1 MHRRGRNHAK
11 PQHQWT
17 EYVRRG
23 GARYAAT
30 LGHPRTIADDRHQIR
45 LRRRPVPRLHGS
57 RQRRSGAILPDRD
70 QRRRRQEDYHH
81 RRPQR
86 QGRSSLA
93 EGLDRR
99 AGAAMRLLPVRPDH
113 AGSGT
118 AFQEPEA
125 DQGRSGGAYGRQSL
139 PLHDLFAHPEGDHAR
154 RVRNAYRLQRG
165 NRAEGNMNRHVKI
178 TAPGPADLS
187 RRSFMVGSAAA
198 GLALGYSIVPGMLG
212 ADQALA
218 ATSNFDPSV
227 WYSIAPDG
235 MRTGTRRKA
244 DMGEPLASTMAQI
257 ISEELGSSWKDMRV
271 QLASNDPK
279 FNDPV
284 LGAQIT
290 GGSWSTMMNFDA
302 MSRAGAAGRMAW
314 TEAAAAT
321 MGVPASEL
329 IVRDSV
335 ISHPKSKKSMTFAD
349 VVKSGKATKTFT
361 PDELK
366 AIKLKTP
373 DQYTMIGV
381 SVPQLD
387 IPSKTNGT
395 AKYGIDV
402 MLPGMVYGKVV
413 TPPVRYGAIVKAVD
427 DSEAKK
433 VPGFIKAVTLDDKT
447 GTTTGWVVA
456 VANTYANARKAAD
469 ALKVTYDGGPNAKLS
484 SESLFAEAKRLQ
496 ALDDSGQFFVKDGDT
511 AAAFGTAAKTMEAEY
526 TTNINIHAP
535 MEPMN
540 ATAQLQGDIWHIYS
554 GNQFATRSG
563 AIAAGAAGV
572 DPKFVV
578 MHQMWLGGG
587 FGRRLGA
594 DLMVPAVQAAKAGGK
609 PVKVIFSRE
618 DDMTMDFSR
627 PLTFQKIKA
636 GLDADGKLIAM
647 NHDVVSAWP
656 TKRWGIPDFLSPS
669 ADKKGGLD
677 AFTVNGAD
685 FFYSVPNHNVR
696 AILNE
701 MAHNATPSG
710 QLRSVAPG
718 WTFWAVESMVDE
730 IAHAVGKDPAQ
741 YRIDML
747 DGKGANAGGA
757 QRLRNTLLAAMGLS
771 GYGTRQLPK
780 GEGMGVACVSSQER
794 ATASWTA
801 CVAHVAVAPSGEVK
815 VKKLTVA
822 TDVGT
827 QVHPDNIRAQVE
839 GAALWGLSLAMYEKA
854 TPKDGGIEQ
863 TNFDT
868 YTPLRMSQVPE
879 VAITVI
885 ANGEKPT
892 GVGEPAVTV
901 VAPAIGNAIFN
912 ACGARVRSLPITAEA
927 VKGAMKA

>member
-1 MHRRGRNHAK
+1 MNTHTRIPA
-11 PQHQWT
+11 QT
-17 EYVRRG
+17 TSSE
-23 GARYAAT
+23 
-30 LGHPRTIADDRHQIR
+30 
-45 LRRRPVPRLHGS
+45 PV
-57 RQRRSGAILPDRD
+57 DF
-70 QRRRRQEDYHH
+70 
-81 RRPQR
+81 
-86 QGRSSLA
+86 
-93 EGLDRR
+93 
-99 AGAAMRLLPVRPDH
+99 
-113 AGSGT
+113 T
-118 AFQEPEA
+118 
-125 DQGRSGGAYGRQSL
+125 
-139 PLHDLFAHPEGDHAR
+139 
-154 RVRNAYRLQRG
+154 
-165 NRAEGNMNRHVKI
+165 
-178 TAPGPADLS
+178 
-187 RRSFMVGSAAA
+187 RRSFLVSAGAA
-198 GLALGYSIVPGMLG
+198 GLALGYAGLPGIG
-212 ADQALA
+212 GDALA
-218 ATSNFDPSV
+218 ATTAPANFEPSV
-227 WYSIAPDG
+227 WYAIAPDG
-235 MRTGTRRKA
+235 LVTVTCGKA
-244 DMGEPLASTMAQI
+244 DMGQHIASTMAQI
-257 ISEELGSSWKDMRV
+257 VAEELGANWKDMRV

-302 MSRAGAAGRMAW
+302 MSRAGAAGRMALA
-314 TEAAAAT
+314 EAAAGI
-321 MGVPASEL
+321 MNVPVAEL
-329 IVRDSV
+329 TVRDSV
-335 ISHPKSKKSMTFAD
+335 IAHSKSKKSMSFAE
-349 VVKSGKATKTFT
+349 VVKSGKITKTFT
-361 PDELK
+361 PDQLK
-366 AIKLKTP
+366 AITLKTP
-373 DQYTMIGV
+373 DQYNLIGV

-395 AKYGIDV
+395 AKYGIDTF
-402 MLPGMVYGKVV
+402 LPGMVYGKIVM
-413 TPPVRYGAIVKAVD
+413 PPVRFGATVKSVD
-427 DSEAKK
+427 DSAAKK

-447 GTTTGWVVA
+447 ATTSGWVVA
-456 VANTYANARKAAD
+456 VADTYANARRAAD

-484 SESLFAEAKRLQ
+484 SDSLLTEAKRLQ
-496 ALDDSGQFFVKDGDT
+496 GLDDSGLFFVKDGDT
-511 AAAFGTAAKTMEAEY
+511 AAAFDTAAKVMEAEY

-540 ATAQLQGDIWHIYS
+540 ATAELKGDIWHIYS

-578 MHQMWLGGG
+578 LHQAWLGGG
-587 FGRRLGA
+587 FGRRLDA
-594 DLMVPAVQAAKAGGK
+594 DMMVPAVQAAKAVGK
-609 PVKVIFSRE
+609 PVKVIYSRE

-627 PLTFQKIKA
+627 PLTYQKIKA
-636 GLDADGKLIAM
+636 GLDGDGKLVAM

-669 ADKKGGLD
+669 VDKKGALD

-730 IAHAVGKDPAQ
+730 LAHAAGQDPAQ
-741 YRIDML
+741 YRIALL
-747 DGKGANAGGA
+747 DGKGKNDGGA
-757 QRLRNTLLAAMGLS
+757 QRLRNTLLAAMGLA
-771 GYGTRQLPK
+771 GYGTKQLPK

-827 QVHPDNIRAQVE
+827 AVHPDNIRAQVE
-839 GAALWGLSLAMYEKA
+839 GAALWGLSLALYEKA
-854 TPKDGGIEQ
+854 TLKDGGIEQ
-863 TNFDT
+863 TNFDS
-868 YTPLRMSQVPE
+868 YTPLRMSQMPE
-879 VAITVI
+879 VAVNII
-885 ANGEKPT
+885 ANGEKAT

-901 VAPAIGNAIFN
+901 IAPALANAIFN
-912 ACGARVRSLPITAEA
+912 ASGARVRSLPITADA

>member
-1 MHRRGRNHAK
+1 
-11 PQHQWT
+11 
-17 EYVRRG
+17 
-23 GARYAAT
+23 
-30 LGHPRTIADDRHQIR
+30 
-45 LRRRPVPRLHGS
+45 
-57 RQRRSGAILPDRD
+57 
-70 QRRRRQEDYHH
+70 
-81 RRPQR
+81 
-86 QGRSSLA
+86 
-93 EGLDRR
+93 
-99 AGAAMRLLPVRPDH
+99 
-113 AGSGT
+113 
-118 AFQEPEA
+118 
-125 DQGRSGGAYGRQSL
+125 
-139 PLHDLFAHPEGDHAR
+139 
-154 RVRNAYRLQRG
+154 
-165 NRAEGNMNRHVKI
+165 MNTHVKKI
-178 TAPGPADLS
+178 SGEPADLS
-187 RRSFMVGSAAA
+187 RRSFLVGTAAA
-198 GLALGYSIVPGMLG
+198 GLALGYSAVPGLLG
-212 ADQALA
+212 ADQAFA
-218 ATSNFDPSV
+218 ASGNFDPSV

-235 MRTGTRRKA
+235 IVTVTCGKA
-244 DMGEPLASTMAQI
+244 DMGQHIASTMAQI
-257 ISEELGSSWKDMRV
+257 VSEELGSNWKDMRV

-284 LGAQIT
+284 FGAQIT

-302 MSRAGAAGRMAW
+302 MSRAGAAGRIAL
-314 TEAAAAT
+314 TEAASAS
-321 MGVPASEL
+321 MGVPAAEL
-329 IVRDSV
+329 VVRDSR
-335 ISHPKSKKSMTFAD
+335 ISHPKSKKSMSFAD
-349 VVKSGKATKTFT
+349 VVKSGKITKTFT

-366 AIKLKTP
+366 AITLKTS

-413 TPPVRYGAIVKAVD
+413 TPPVRYGATVKAVD
-427 DSEAKK
+427 DSAAKK

-447 GTTTGWVVA
+447 GSTTGWVVA

-469 ALKVTYDGGPNAKLS
+469 ALKITYDGGPNAKLS
-484 SESLFAEAKRLQ
+484 SESLLSEAKRLQ

-511 AAAFGTAAKTMEAEY
+511 AAAFGTAAKVMEAEY
-526 TTNINIHAP
+526 TTSINIHAP
-535 MEPMN
+535 LEPMN

-587 FGRRLGA
+587 FGRRLDA
-594 DLMVPAVQAAKAGGK
+594 DMMVPAVQAAKAVGK
-609 PVKVIFSRE
+609 PVKVIYSRE
-618 DDMTMDFSR
+618 NDMTMDYSR
-627 PLTFQKIKA
+627 PLTFQKVKA
-636 GLDADGKLIAM
+636 GLDADGKLIAL

-656 TKRWGIPDFLSPS
+656 TQRWGIPDFLSPS
-669 ADKKGGLD
+669 VDKKGPLD

-696 AILNE
+696 AIKNE

-718 WTFWAVESMVDE
+718 WTFWAVESMIDE
-730 IAHAVGKDPAQ
+730 LAHAAGKDPAQ
-741 YRIDML
+741 YRIALL
-747 DGKGANAGGA
+747 DGKGKNDGGA
-757 QRLRNTLLAAMGLS
+757 QRLRNTLLAAMGMA

-801 CVAHVAVAPSGEVK
+801 CVAHVAVSSSGEVK

-854 TPKDGGIEQ
+854 TLKDGGIEQ

-868 YTPLRMSQVPE
+868 YTPLRMSQMPE
-879 VAITVI
+879 VAVNVI
-885 ANGEKPT
+885 ANGEKAT

-901 VAPAIGNAIFN
+901 IAPALGNAIFN

-927 VKGAMKA
+927 VKANMKA

>member
-1 MHRRGRNHAK
+1 
-11 PQHQWT
+11 
-17 EYVRRG
+17 
-23 GARYAAT
+23 
-30 LGHPRTIADDRHQIR
+30 
-45 LRRRPVPRLHGS
+45 
-57 RQRRSGAILPDRD
+57 
-70 QRRRRQEDYHH
+70 
-81 RRPQR
+81 
-86 QGRSSLA
+86 
-93 EGLDRR
+93 
-99 AGAAMRLLPVRPDH
+99 
-113 AGSGT
+113 
-118 AFQEPEA
+118 
-125 DQGRSGGAYGRQSL
+125 
-139 PLHDLFAHPEGDHAR
+139 
-154 RVRNAYRLQRG
+154 
-165 NRAEGNMNRHVKI
+165 MNTHVKI
-178 TAPGPADLS
+178 TSDKSTGQIEQADLS
-187 RRSFMVGSAAA
+187 RRSFLVGTAAA
-198 GLALGYSIVPGMLG
+198 GLALGYSGVPGMLG
-212 ADQALA
+212 ADQAFA
-218 ATSNFDPSV
+218 AAGNFDPSV
-227 WYSIAPDG
+227 WYSISPDG
-235 MRTGTRRKA
+235 IVTVTCGKA
-244 DMGEPLASTMAQI
+244 DMGQHIASTMAQI
-257 ISEELGSSWKDMRV
+257 ICEELGANWKDMRV

-302 MSRAGAAGRMAW
+302 MSRAGAAGRIAL
-314 TEAAAAT
+314 TDAAAT
-321 MGVPASEL
+321 AMGVPAGSRDEM
-329 IVRDSV
+329 IVRDSA
-335 ISHPKSKKSMTFAD
+335 ISHPKSKKTMTFAEI
-349 VVKSGKATKTFT
+349 VKSGKVTKTFT

-373 DQYTMIGV
+373 EQYSMIGV

-387 IPSKTNGT
+387 IPSKTNGS
-395 AKYGIDV
+395 AKFGIDV
-402 MLPGMVYGKVV
+402 MLPGMVYGKIV
-413 TPPVRYGAIVKAVD
+413 TPPVRFGATVKSFD
-427 DSEAKK
+427 DGEAKK
-433 VPGFIKAVTLDDKT
+433 VPGFIKAVVLDDKT

-469 ALKVTYDGGPNAKLS
+469 ALKISYDGGPNAKLS
-484 SESLFAEAKRLQ
+484 SDSLLTEAKRLQ
-496 ALDDSGQFFVKDGDT
+496 LLDDSGLFFVKDGDT
-511 AAAFGTAAKTMEAEY
+511 AAALSTAAKVMEAEY
-526 TTNINIHAP
+526 TTSINIHAP
-535 MEPMN
+535 LEPMN

-587 FGRRLGA
+587 FGRRLDA
-594 DLMVPAVQAAKAGGK
+594 DMMVPAVQAAKAVGK
-609 PVKVIFSRE
+609 PVKVIYSRE
-618 DDMTMDFSR
+618 NDMTMDFSR

-636 GLDADGKLIAM
+636 GLDGDGKLIAM

-656 TKRWGIPDFLSPS
+656 TKRWGIPDFLTPS
-669 ADKKGGLD
+669 VDKKGGLD
-677 AFTVNGAD
+677 GFTVNGAD
-685 FFYSVPNHNVR
+685 FFYTVPNHNVR

-701 MAHNATPSG
+701 MAQNATPSG

-730 IAHAVGKDPAQ
+730 LAHAAGKDPAQ

-757 QRLRNTLLAAMGLS
+757 QRLRNTLLAAMGMS
-771 GYGTRQLPK
+771 GYGTKQLPK

-794 ATASWTA
+794 ASASWTA

-839 GAALWGLSLAMYEKA
+839 GAALWGLSLALYEKA
-854 TPKDGGIEQ
+854 TLKDGGIEQ

-879 VAITVI
+879 VAISVI
-885 ANGEKPT
+885 SNGEKAT

-901 VAPAIGNAIFN
+901 VAPALGNAIFN
-912 ACGARVRSLPITAEA
+912 ACGARVRSLPITAQA
-927 VKGAMKA
+927 VKGAMRA

>member
-1 MHRRGRNHAK
+1 
-11 PQHQWT
+11 
-17 EYVRRG
+17 
-23 GARYAAT
+23 
-30 LGHPRTIADDRHQIR
+30 
-45 LRRRPVPRLHGS
+45 
-57 RQRRSGAILPDRD
+57 
-70 QRRRRQEDYHH
+70 
-81 RRPQR
+81 
-86 QGRSSLA
+86 
-93 EGLDRR
+93 
-99 AGAAMRLLPVRPDH
+99 
-113 AGSGT
+113 
-118 AFQEPEA
+118 
-125 DQGRSGGAYGRQSL
+125 
-139 PLHDLFAHPEGDHAR
+139 
-154 RVRNAYRLQRG
+154 
-165 NRAEGNMNRHVKI
+165 MNTHVKI
-178 TAPGPADLS
+178 TQGEPADLS
-187 RRSFMVGSAAA
+187 RRSFLVGTAAA
-198 GLALGYSIVPGMLG
+198 GLALGYSGVPGLLG

-218 ATSNFDPSV
+218 APSNFDPSV

-235 MRTGTRRKA
+235 IVTVTCGKA
-244 DMGEPLASTMAQI
+244 DMGQHIASTMAQI
-257 ISEELGSSWKDMRV
+257 ICEELGANWKDMRV

-302 MSRAGAAGRMAW
+302 MSRAGAAGRMALVDGAV
-314 TEAAAAT
+314 AA
-321 MGVPASEL
+321 MGVPPFFKDEMV
-329 IVRDSV
+329 VRNSTV
-335 ISHPKSKKSMTFAD
+335 SHPKTKKSMTFAEI
-349 VVKSGKATKTFT
+349 VKSGKITKTFT

-395 AKYGIDV
+395 AKYGIDT

-413 TPPVRYGAIVKAVD
+413 TPPVRYGATVKSVD

-433 VPGFIKAVTLDDKT
+433 VPGFIKAVILDDKT
-447 GTTTGWVVA
+447 ATTTGWVVA
-456 VANTYANARKAAD
+456 VANTFANARKAAD
-469 ALKVTYDGGPNAKLS
+469 ALKVSYDGGPNAKLS
-484 SESLFAEAKRLQ
+484 SESLLTEAKRLQ
-496 ALDDSGQFFVKDGDT
+496 ALDDSGLFFVKDGDT
-511 AAAFGTAAKTMEAEY
+511 AAAFGTAAKVMEAEY

-540 ATAQLQGDIWHIYS
+540 ATAELKGDIWHIYS

-578 MHQMWLGGG
+578 MHQTWLGGG
-587 FGRRLGA
+587 FGRRLDA
-594 DLMVPAVQAAKAGGK
+594 DMMVPAVQAAKAVGK
-609 PVKVIFSRE
+609 PVKVIYSRE
-618 DDMTMDFSR
+618 NDMTMDFSR
-627 PLTFQKIKA
+627 PLTFQKVKA
-636 GLDADGKLIAM
+636 GVDGEGKLVAL

-656 TKRWGIPDFLSPS
+656 TKRWGIP
-669 ADKKGGLD
+669 
-677 AFTVNGAD
+677 VNGAD

-701 MAHNATPSG
+701 MAHSATPSG

-741 YRIDML
+741 YRIEML
-747 DGKGANAGGA
+747 DGKGKNDGGA
-757 QRLRNTLLAAMGLS
+757 QRLRNTLLAAMGMS
-771 GYGTRQLPK
+771 GYGTKKLPQ

-801 CVAHVAVAPSGEVK
+801 CVAHVAVSPSGEVK

-854 TPKDGGIEQ
+854 TLKNGGIEQ

-879 VAITVI
+879 VAVSVI
-885 ANGEKPT
+885 ANGEKAT

-901 VAPAIGNAIFN
+901 IAPALGNAIFN
-912 ACGARVRSLPITAEA
+912 ACGARVRALPITAEA

>member
-1 MHRRGRNHAK
+1 
-11 PQHQWT
+11 
-17 EYVRRG
+17 
-23 GARYAAT
+23 
-30 LGHPRTIADDRHQIR
+30 
-45 LRRRPVPRLHGS
+45 
-57 RQRRSGAILPDRD
+57 
-70 QRRRRQEDYHH
+70 
-81 RRPQR
+81 
-86 QGRSSLA
+86 
-93 EGLDRR
+93 
-99 AGAAMRLLPVRPDH
+99 
-113 AGSGT
+113 
-118 AFQEPEA
+118 
-125 DQGRSGGAYGRQSL
+125 
-139 PLHDLFAHPEGDHAR
+139 
-154 RVRNAYRLQRG
+154 
-165 NRAEGNMNRHVKI
+165 MNTHVKI
-178 TAPGPADLS
+178 TKNIADREAADLS
-187 RRSFMVGSAAA
+187 RRSFLVGTAAT
-198 GLALGYSIVPGMLG
+198 GLALGYSAVPGLLG

-218 ATSNFDPSV
+218 ATGNFDPSV

-235 MRTGTRRKA
+235 IVTVTCGKA
-244 DMGEPLASTMAQI
+244 DMGQHIASTMAQL
-257 ISEELGSSWKDMRV
+257 ISEELGSSWKDMRI

-290 GGSWSTMMNFDA
+290 GGSWSTMMNYDA
-302 MSRAGAAGRMAW
+302 MSRAGAAGRMAL
-314 TEAAAAT
+314 TEAAAAS
-321 MGVPASEL
+321 MGVPAEEL
-329 IVRDSV
+329 VVREST
-335 ISHPKSKKSMTFAD
+335 ITHPKSKKSMTFAD
-349 VVKSGKATKTFT
+349 IVKSGKATKTFT
-361 PDELK
+361 PDDLK
-366 AIKLKTP
+366 AIKLKTS

-387 IPSKTNGT
+387 IPPKTNGT

-402 MLPGMVYGKVV
+402 FLPGMVYGKIVM
-413 TPPVRYGAIVKAVD
+413 PPVRYGATVKSVD
-427 DSEAKK
+427 DSAASK

-447 GTTTGWVVA
+447 ATTTGWVVV
-456 VANTYANARKAAD
+456 VANTYANARKAAEV
-469 ALKVTYDGGPNAKLS
+469 LKVTYDGGPNAKLS
-484 SESLFAEAKRLQ
+484 SESLLTEARRLQ
-496 ALDDSGQFFVKDGDT
+496 GLDDSGLFFVKSGDT
-511 AAAFGTAAKTMEAEY
+511 AAAFGTAAKVMEAEY

-540 ATAQLQGDIWHIYS
+540 ATAQQQGDIWHIYS

-578 MHQMWLGGG
+578 MHQMYLGGG
-587 FGRRLGA
+587 FGRRLDA
-594 DLMVPAVQAAKAGGK
+594 DMMVPAVQAAKAVGK
-609 PVKVIFSRE
+609 PVKVIYSRE

-627 PLTFQKIKA
+627 PLTLQTIKA
-636 GLDADGKLIAM
+636 GLDGDGKLVAL

-669 ADKKGGLD
+669 VDKKGALD

-730 IAHAVGKDPAQ
+730 IAHAAGKDPAQ
-741 YRIDML
+741 YRIEML
-747 DGKGANAGGA
+747 DGAGANAGGA
-757 QRLRNTLLAAMGLS
+757 QRLRNTLLAAMGLA
-771 GYGTRQLPK
+771 GYGSLQLPK

-801 CVAHVAVAPSGEVK
+801 CVAHVAVAPSGEIK

-839 GAALWGLSLAMYEKA
+839 GAALWGVSLALYEKA
-854 TPKDGGIEQ
+854 TLKNGGIEQ

-868 YTPLRMSQVPE
+868 YTPLRMSQLPE
-879 VAITVI
+879 VAVSVI
-885 ANGEKPT
+885 ANGEKAT

-901 VAPAIGNAIFN
+901 VAPALANAIFN
-912 ACGARVRSLPITAEA
+912 ACGARIRSLPITAEA
-927 VKGAMKA
+927 VKANMKANTKA

>member
-1 MHRRGRNHAK
+1 
-11 PQHQWT
+11 
-17 EYVRRG
+17 
-23 GARYAAT
+23 
-30 LGHPRTIADDRHQIR
+30 
-45 LRRRPVPRLHGS
+45 
-57 RQRRSGAILPDRD
+57 
-70 QRRRRQEDYHH
+70 
-81 RRPQR
+81 
-86 QGRSSLA
+86 
-93 EGLDRR
+93 
-99 AGAAMRLLPVRPDH
+99 
-113 AGSGT
+113 
-118 AFQEPEA
+118 
-125 DQGRSGGAYGRQSL
+125 
-139 PLHDLFAHPEGDHAR
+139 
-154 RVRNAYRLQRG
+154 
-165 NRAEGNMNRHVKI
+165 MNKHVKI
-178 TAPGPADLS
+178 ASSESADLS
-187 RRSFMVGSAAA
+187 RRSFLVGTAAA
-198 GLALGYSIVPGMLG
+198 GLALGYSAVPSLVG
-212 ADQALA
+212 ADQAFA

-235 MRTGTRRKA
+235 IVTVTCGKA
-244 DMGEPLASTMAQI
+244 DMGQHIASTMAQI
-257 ISEELGSSWKDMRV
+257 VCEELGANWKDMRV

-302 MSRAGAAGRMAW
+302 MSRAGAAGRIAL
-314 TEAAAAT
+314 TEAAASA
-321 MGVPASEL
+321 MGVPAGEL
-329 IVRDSV
+329 VVRDGA
-335 ISHPKSKKSMTFAD
+335 ISHPKTKKSMTFAEI
-349 VVKSGKATKTFT
+349 VKSGKITKTFT

-366 AIKLKTP
+366 AITLKTP
-373 DQYTMIGV
+373 DKYTMIGV

-387 IPSKTNGT
+387 IPSKTNGS

-402 MLPGMVYGKVV
+402 MLPGMVYGKIV
-413 TPPVRYGAIVKAVD
+413 TPPVRYGASVKSVD

-433 VPGFIKAVTLDDKT
+433 VPGFIKAVILDDKT
-447 GTTTGWVVA
+447 ATTTGWVVA

-469 ALKVTYDGGPNAKLS
+469 ALKIAYDGGPNGKLS
-484 SESLFAEAKRLQ
+484 SESLLTEAKRLQ
-496 ALDDSGQFFVKDGDT
+496 GLDDSGKYFVKDGDT
-511 AAAFGTAAKTMEAEY
+511 AAAFGTAAKVMEAEY
-526 TTNINIHAP
+526 TTSINIHAP

-540 ATAQLQGDIWHIYS
+540 ATAELKGDIWHIYS

-587 FGRRLGA
+587 FGRRLDA
-594 DLMVPAVQAAKAGGK
+594 DMMVPAVQAAKAVGK
-609 PVKVIFSRE
+609 PVKVIYSRE
-618 DDMTMDFSR
+618 NDMTMDFSR

-636 GLDADGKLIAM
+636 GLDGDGKLIAL

-656 TKRWGIPDFLSPS
+656 TKRWGIPDFLTP
-669 ADKKGGLD
+669 AVDKKDAPKQDGLD
-677 AFTVNGAD
+677 GFTVNGAD
-685 FFYSVPNHNVR
+685 FFYTVPNHNVR

-701 MAHNATPSG
+701 MAHSATPSG

-730 IAHAVGKDPAQ
+730 LAHAVGKDPAQ

-757 QRLRNTLLAAMGLS
+757 QRLRNTLLAAMGMA
-771 GYGTRQLPK
+771 GYGTKQLPK

-794 ATASWTA
+794 ASASWTA
-801 CVAHVAVAPSGEVK
+801 CVAHVAVSPSGEVK

-839 GAALWGLSLAMYEKA
+839 GAALWGLSLAIYEKA
-854 TPKDGGIEQ
+854 TLKDGGIEQ
-863 TNFDT
+863 TNFDS

-879 VAITVI
+879 VAVSVI
-885 ANGEKPT
+885 ANGEKAT

-901 VAPAIGNAIFN
+901 IAPALGNAIFN
-912 ACGARVRSLPITAEA
+912 ASGARVRSLPITADA
-927 VKGAMKA
+927 VKAAMNKA

>member
-1 MHRRGRNHAK
+1 
-11 PQHQWT
+11 
-17 EYVRRG
+17 
-23 GARYAAT
+23 
-30 LGHPRTIADDRHQIR
+30 
-45 LRRRPVPRLHGS
+45 
-57 RQRRSGAILPDRD
+57 
-70 QRRRRQEDYHH
+70 
-81 RRPQR
+81 
-86 QGRSSLA
+86 
-93 EGLDRR
+93 
-99 AGAAMRLLPVRPDH
+99 
-113 AGSGT
+113 
-118 AFQEPEA
+118 
-125 DQGRSGGAYGRQSL
+125 
-139 PLHDLFAHPEGDHAR
+139 
-154 RVRNAYRLQRG
+154 
-165 NRAEGNMNRHVKI
+165 MNTHVKI
-178 TAPGPADLS
+178 TQSEPADLS
-187 RRSFMVGSAAA
+187 RRSFLVGSAAA
-198 GLALGYSIVPGMLG
+198 GLALGYSSVPGLLG
-212 ADQALA
+212 ADQAFA
-218 ATSNFDPSV
+218 ATGNFDPSV

-235 MRTGTRRKA
+235 IVTVTCGKA
-244 DMGEPLASTMAQI
+244 DMGQHIASTMAQI
-257 ISEELGSSWKDMRV
+257 IAEELGSNWKDMRI

-290 GGSWSTMMNFDA
+290 GGSWSTMMNYDA
-302 MSRAGAAGRMAW
+302 MSRAGAAGRMAL
-314 TEAAAAT
+314 TEAAAAS
-321 MGVPASEL
+321 MGVPAGEL
-329 IVRDSV
+329 IVRNSV
-335 ISHPKSKKSMTFAD
+335 ISHPKSKKSMTFAE

-361 PDELK
+361 PDDLK

-413 TPPVRYGAIVKAVD
+413 MPPVRYGATVKSVD
-427 DSEAKK
+427 DSAAMK
-433 VPGFIKAVTLDDKT
+433 VPGFVKAVTLDDKT
-447 GTTTGWVVA
+447 ATTTGWVV
-456 VANTYANARKAAD
+456 VIANTYASAKKAAEV
-469 ALKVTYDGGPNAKLS
+469 LKVTYDGGPNAKLS
-484 SESLFAEAKRLQ
+484 SESLLTEAKRLQ
-496 ALDDSGQFFVKDGDT
+496 GLDGSGLFFVKNGD
-511 AAAFGTAAKTMEAEY
+511 AAAALGSAAKVIEAEY

-540 ATAQLQGDIWHIYS
+540 ATAQQQGDIWHIYS

-578 MHQMWLGGG
+578 MHQMFLGGG
-587 FGRRLGA
+587 FGRRLDA
-594 DLMVPAVQAAKAGGK
+594 DMMVPAVQAAKAVGK
-609 PVKVIFSRE
+609 PVKVIYSRE

-636 GLDADGKLIAM
+636 GVDGDGKLVAV

-669 ADKKGGLD
+669 VDKKEERLD

-701 MAHNATPSG
+701 MAQNATPSG

-718 WTFWAVESMVDE
+718 WTFWAVESMIDE
-730 IAHAVGKDPAQ
+730 IAHAAGKDPAQ
-741 YRIDML
+741 YRISML
-747 DGKGANAGGA
+747 DGAGANAGGA
-757 QRLRNTLLAAMGLS
+757 QRLRNTLLAAMGLA
-771 GYGTRQLPK
+771 GYGTIQLPK

-839 GAALWGLSLAMYEKA
+839 GAALWGVSLALYEKA
-854 TPKDGGIEQ
+854 TLKNGGIEQ

-868 YTPLRMSQVPE
+868 YTPLRMSQLPE
-879 VAITVI
+879 VAISVI
-885 ANGEKPT
+885 ANGEKAT

-901 VAPAIGNAIFN
+901 VAPALANAIFN

-927 VKGAMKA
+927 VKANMKA

>member
-1 MHRRGRNHAK
+1 
-11 PQHQWT
+11 
-17 EYVRRG
+17 
-23 GARYAAT
+23 
-30 LGHPRTIADDRHQIR
+30 
-45 LRRRPVPRLHGS
+45 
-57 RQRRSGAILPDRD
+57 
-70 QRRRRQEDYHH
+70 
-81 RRPQR
+81 
-86 QGRSSLA
+86 
-93 EGLDRR
+93 
-99 AGAAMRLLPVRPDH
+99 
-113 AGSGT
+113 
-118 AFQEPEA
+118 
-125 DQGRSGGAYGRQSL
+125 
-139 PLHDLFAHPEGDHAR
+139 
-154 RVRNAYRLQRG
+154 
-165 NRAEGNMNRHVKI
+165 MNTHVKI
-178 TAPGPADLS
+178 TDVTTVAESADLS
-187 RRSFMVGSAAA
+187 RRSFLVGTAAV
-198 GLALGYSIVPGMLG
+198 GLALGYSGVPGMLG

-218 ATSNFDPSV
+218 APANFDASV

-235 MRTGTRRKA
+235 IVTVTCGKA
-244 DMGEPLASTMAQI
+244 DMGQHIASTMAQI
-257 ISEELGSSWKDMRV
+257 ICEELGANWKDMRV

-302 MSRAGAAGRMAW
+302 MSRAGAAGRIAL
-314 TEAAAAT
+314 TDAAAAA
-321 MGVPASEL
+321 MGVPASDL
-329 IVRDSV
+329 VVRDSAV
-335 ISHPKSKKSMTFAD
+335 SNPKSKKSMSFAEI
-349 VVKSGKATKTFT
+349 VKSGKITKTFT

-387 IPSKTNGT
+387 IPSKTNGS

-402 MLPGMVYGKVV
+402 MLPGMVYGAVV
-413 TPPVRYGAIVKAVD
+413 TPPVRYGATVKAVD
-427 DSEAKK
+427 DSAAKK

-456 VANTYANARKAAD
+456 VANTYANARKAAS
-469 ALKVTYDGGPNAKLS
+469 ALKVSYDGGPNAKLS
-484 SESLFAEAKRLQ
+484 SQSLLDEAKRLQ
-496 ALDDSGQFFVKDGDT
+496 SLDDSGLFFVKDGDT
-511 AAAFGTAAKTMEAEY
+511 ATAFGTAAKLMEAEY

-535 MEPMN
+535 LEPMN
-540 ATAQLQGDIWHIYS
+540 ATAQQQGDIWHIYT

-587 FGRRLGA
+587 FGRRLDA
-594 DLMVPAVQAAKAGGK
+594 DMTVPAVQAAKAVGK
-609 PVKVIFSRE
+609 PVKVIYSRE
-618 DDMTMDFSR
+618 NDMTMDFSR

-656 TKRWGIPDFLSPS
+656 TKRWGIPDFLTPS
-669 ADKKGGLD
+669 VDKKGGLD
-677 AFTVNGAD
+677 GFTVNGAD
-685 FFYSVPNHNVR
+685 FFYTVPNHNVR

-730 IAHAVGKDPAQ
+730 LAHAVGKDPAQ

-757 QRLRNTLLAAMGLS
+757 QRLRNTLLAAMGMS
-771 GYGTRQLPK
+771 GYGTKQLPK

-801 CVAHVAVAPSGEVK
+801 CVAHVAVTPSGEIT

-839 GAALWGLSLAMYEKA
+839 GAALWGLSLALYEKA
-854 TPKDGGIEQ
+854 TLKDGGIEQ

-879 VAITVI
+879 VAVSVI
-885 ANGEKPT
+885 ANGEKAT

-901 VAPAIGNAIFN
+901 IAPALGNAIFN